1 MAYLVSH
8 IAICLIFAQLL
19 GLLLGWLLW
28 GYAARQRGKEVQTLR
43 ERLADM
49 HFMSAARA
57 TMAAEPRLALQEG
70 PDAFSGP
77 LQSAFSSVELPE
89 RPSARRAFFEEAAEG
104 EPEVVRPILSEAP
117 VSASSINTPAI
128 SPPPIS
134 PDLEAEVREAKIQHL
149 QQQVRELEG
158 FRDRLPLLQA
168 DLSDAIAGRR
178 AAEARFQEAKN
189 DFEVRSSSLLLQIRD
204 FEAAAGEWDR
214 QRAEF
219 EREKLLQQKELEGV
233 KATLRDLQNSQR
245 PQSVHAPDPELAEL
259 RERCQRLARERET
272 LAAEAAFWKQS
283 APAGAGNSARM
294 AELEEALRGRDAQL
308 SEQAARL
315 ESLLWRVA
323 ELEPFA
329 AEAPQKDEV
338 LRRQESEIA
347 GHVAMHAENA
357 SQLRLLREQLEELQA
372 TTIPGD
378 ELKKIMA
385 EHQAAMQGLVLDH
398 QQRVS
403 ELEHAI
409 FMKEEEMAE
418 HVAARHEQADQ
429 LNGLQARVAELE
441 AAAGRAAAL
450 EESLAER
457 ESEHRAEVQRLLRD
471 REEQL
476 AAVRSDLQQAHAA
489 ALEAAGQR
497 IEELEQALA
506 GRENEH
512 REQLAALQNELLG
525 SHMESLDIASQRI
538 NALEK
543 SLSDRDIEI
552 RALLS
557 VHSDTQREMEGTRR
571 ELEAL
576 RVEAERQRGENAQW
590 QERMA
595 ELEATLSRQSAEL
608 QQQKELNHDKD
619 GQLTFLH
626 ERLGSVSSRLAA
638 HQQRLLQLEPLA
650 ARAPEMEQQ
659 LKTLETK
666 HHHELTRLKVNS
678 AQRIRRFRQSINTL
692 KT

>member
-1 MAYLVSH
+1 
-8 IAICLIFAQLL
+8 
-19 GLLLGWLLW
+19 
-28 GYAARQRGKEVQTLR
+28 
-43 ERLADM
+43 
-49 HFMSAARA
+49 
-57 TMAAEPRLALQEG
+57 
-70 PDAFSGP
+70 
-77 LQSAFSSVELPE
+77 
-89 RPSARRAFFEEAAEG
+89 
-104 EPEVVRPILSEAP
+104 
-117 VSASSINTPAI
+117 
-128 SPPPIS
+128 
-134 PDLEAEVREAKIQHL
+134 
-149 QQQVRELEG
+149 
-158 FRDRLPLLQA
+158 
-168 DLSDAIAGRR
+168 
-178 AAEARFQEAKN
+178 
-189 DFEVRSSSLLLQIRD
+189 
-204 FEAAAGEWDR
+204 
-214 QRAEF
+214 
-219 EREKLLQQKELEGV
+219 
-233 KATLRDLQNSQR
+233 
-245 PQSVHAPDPELAEL
+245 
-259 RERCQRLARERET
+259 
-272 LAAEAAFWKQS
+272 
-283 APAGAGNSARM
+283 
-294 AELEEALRGRDAQL
+294 
-308 SEQAARL
+308 
-315 ESLLWRVA
+315 
-323 ELEPFA
+323 
-329 AEAPQKDEV
+329 
-338 LRRQESEIA
+338 
-347 GHVAMHAENA
+347 
-357 SQLRLLREQLEELQA
+357 
-372 TTIPGD
+372 
-378 ELKKIMA
+378 
-385 EHQAAMQGLVLDH
+385 
-398 QQRVS
+398 
-403 ELEHAI
+403 
-409 FMKEEEMAE
+409 
-418 HVAARHEQADQ
+418 
-429 LNGLQARVAELE
+429 
-441 AAAGRAAAL
+441 
-450 EESLAER
+450 
-457 ESEHRAEVQRLLRD
+457 LLRD

-678 AQRIRRFRQSINTL
+678 AQRIRRLRQSINTL